1 MFCSSCGMAL
11 ARQLKFCNHC
21 GAQLLSV
28 KDKSDR
34 QATQKRLDEYLDG
47 LFWITVFGLGL
58 ILGGI
63 MLIKEGLHLSH
74 GIMVGYL
81 VLSVTVF
88 LINFGLSLA
97 EIARM
102 RRSLKEEDAEPTEVK
117 VPDTNKLA
125 AAQEARAL
133 PEQSSLNEVASVTE
147 DTTRSFEPVSREQ
160 AR

>member
-1 MFCSSCGMAL
+1 MYCSSCGMAL

-34 QATQKRLDEYLDG
+34 HATQKRLDEYLDG

-58 ILGGI
+58 ILGG
-63 MLIKEGLHLSH
+63 MAVIKEALHLSNS
-74 GIMVGYL
+74 ILVGYV
-81 VLSVTVF
+81 VLSVTIF
-88 LINFGLSLA
+88 LINVGLSLA

-102 RRSLKEEDAEPTEVK
+102 RRSLKEEDTEPAEAK

-125 AAQEARAL
+125 AAQEAAAL
-133 PEQSSLNEVASVTE
+133 PAPSSLNEVASVTE

>member
-1 MFCSSCGMAL
+1 
-11 ARQLKFCNHC
+11 
-21 GAQLLSV
+21 
-28 KDKSDR
+28 
-34 QATQKRLDEYLDG
+34 
-47 LFWITVFGLGL
+47 
-58 ILGGI
+58 
-63 MLIKEGLHLSH
+63 
-74 GIMVGYL
+74 MVGYL

-133 PEQSSLNEVASVTE
+133 PEPSSLNEVASVTE

>member
-1 MFCSSCGMAL
+1 MYCSSCGMAL

-58 ILGGI
+58 ILGG
-63 MLIKEGLHLSH
+63 MAVIKEVLHLSNS
-74 GIMVGYL
+74 ILVGYV

-88 LINFGLSLA
+88 LINIGLSLA

-102 RRSLKEEDAEPTEVK
+102 RRSLKEEDAEPAEAK

-125 AAQEARAL
+125 AAREVPAL
-133 PEQSSLNEVASVTE
+133 PEPSSLNEVASVTE

-160 AR
+160 VR